1 MRLPGEL
8 EPRVWTPPP
17 KAPPTEATRVD
28 VQVVRL
34 PGSGPEDVLVD
45 DDGDVVTGL
54 LDGRILRLSADLR
67 TITTLADTGGRPLG
81 LEWLPDKSLLVCDA
95 QRGLL
100 QIDTDGAIRE
110 LVTEADG
117 RPLVFCNNA
126 AVTDDGTIYFTD
138 SSARFSVDRWRA
150 DLLEHSDTGRLIRRT
165 PDGVVDVLA
174 TGLSFPN
181 GVALNAA
188 QTKLFVAETA
198 GYRLL
203 SVPLPADAAASPQLT
218 EEAILPGFPDNI
230 ATGSDGLIWVAIGSP
245 RDAALDFL
253 LPRAPV
259 LRKVVW
265 AVPERLQPQPKKII
279 LLQAYDDSGRLVYDI
294 GSKHPDFFMPTGV
307 REHNGRVWAGS
318 LGGDRLAYFDWP
330 AADESPTVARIA
342 DKVAERDAELLRR
355 LAQ

>member
-17 KAPPTEATRVD
+17 KAAPAPVTRVD

-45 DDGDVVTGL
+45 DDGSVLTGM
-54 LDGRILRLSADLR
+54 LDGRILRVGADLR
-67 TITTLADTGGRPLG
+67 TITTVADTGGRPLG
-81 LEWLPDKSLLVCDA
+81 LERLPDGSLLVCDA

-100 QIDTDGAIRE
+100 RVDGEGAIEE

-117 RPLVFCNNA
+117 RRLVFCNNA
-126 AVTDDGTIYFTD
+126 AVTDDGTVYFTD
-138 SSARFSVDRWRA
+138 SSARFGVDRWRG

-165 PDGVVDVLA
+165 PDGAVEVLA

-181 GVALNAA
+181 GVALNAER
-188 QTKLFVAETA
+188 TKLFVAETA
-198 GYRLL
+198 SYRLL
-203 SVPLPADAAASPQLT
+203 SMDLT
-218 EEAILPGFPDNI
+218 EEGGRGLTEVVVLPGFPDNI
-230 ATGSDGLIWVAIGSP
+230 ATGSDGLVWVAIGSP

-265 AVPERLQPQPKKII
+265 AIPQRLQPQPKKMIR
-279 LLQAYDDSGRLVYDI
+279 LQAYDEAGRLAHDLE
-294 GSKHPDFFMPTGV
+294 SRHPDFFMPTGV
-307 REHNGRVWAGS
+307 REHQGRVWAGS
-318 LGGDRLAYFDWP
+318 LRGDYLAYFDLP
-330 AADESPTVARIA
+330 VAEEGPTVARIA
-342 DKVAERDAELLRR
+342 EKIAERDAELLRR